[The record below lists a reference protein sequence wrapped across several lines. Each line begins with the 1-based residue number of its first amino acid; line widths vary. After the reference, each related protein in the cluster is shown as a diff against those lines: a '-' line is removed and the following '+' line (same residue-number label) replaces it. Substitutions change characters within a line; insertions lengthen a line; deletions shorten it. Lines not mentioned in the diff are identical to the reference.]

1 MSEIRMP
8 NINNI
13 MITGRLT
20 KDPDIRFTKS
30 NKIVVNFDIAN
41 NHMYRSTASDE
52 WKKMTLFIRVSIY
65 GNLADRV
72 KERLHKGTPVYIEGR
87 LQEDTWT
94 TTDNQQRKSY
104 RIVGNRMQILEKM
117 FEMAGEAEEK
127 TEEIPDEKQEKQI
140 DKDEE
145 LDDLPF

>member
-20 KDPDIRFTKS
+20 RDPDIRFTKS

-41 NHMYRSTASDE
+41 NHTYHSTTTDE

>member
-20 KDPDIRFTKS
+20 RDPDIRFTKS

-41 NHMYRSTASDE
+41 NHMYHSIATDE

-94 TTDNQQRKSY
+94 TADNQQRKSY
-104 RIVGNRMQILEKM
+104 RIAGNRMQILEKM
-117 FEMAGEAEEK
+117 FEMAGEVEEK
-127 TEEIPDEKQEKQI
+127 TEAMPDEEQEKQI
-140 DKDEE
+140 DMKEE